1 VGTVRIEDVRLGDL
15 IMDEDG
21 VLVRVVNTSND
32 YRSKTTKIVLED
44 GQEEI
49 IPMGYIVTIEKMRI

>member
-1 VGTVRIEDVRLGDL
+1 MGTVRIEDVRLGDL